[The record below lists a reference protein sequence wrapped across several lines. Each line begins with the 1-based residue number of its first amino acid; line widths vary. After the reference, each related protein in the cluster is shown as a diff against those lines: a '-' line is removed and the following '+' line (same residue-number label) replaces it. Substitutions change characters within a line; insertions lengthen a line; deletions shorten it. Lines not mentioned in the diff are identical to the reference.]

1 MRDGQRG
8 KAAAWLVASVAAA
21 ASAAS
26 APPTVDAR
34 RVPSGQSV
42 RIDGALDE
50 SAWEQTSWTGG
61 FVQSVPDF
69 GAEAREATSVAVL
82 FDDHAVYVAV
92 RCDDSAPDM
101 IRTNKLRHR
110 DEPADDHVEII
121 FDTYR
126 DQIRGTVFVVNP
138 LGAKEEGLVNGYQRY
153 TWSWDEVW
161 DVRAKVT
168 PSGWQAEFR
177 IPLRVLRYGSA
188 ERQEW
193 GLNVKRVVRRTQE
206 ESYLAPP
213 PPPYDI
219 SSLNYATTLAGLEL
233 GRRQRNFQVIPY
245 ALGGLVRETVA
256 DTGDNEERTLSELGV
271 NLKYSITS
279 DLTLD
284 ATYNTDFAQVESDDE
299 QVNLTRFSL
308 FYPEKREFFLEN
320 ADLFSFGHFG
330 GGPQYPDVAPF
341 FSRRIGLYGG
351 ATVPIDGGV
360 RLTGKVGRE
369 DIGIL
374 SARTASVDELGV
386 EDAWYNVARVRHD
399 LGGRSYVG
407 GIVTDSRRGDSHS
420 STAGLD
426 FMWFLTSDLSLRTDL
441 LRVTDSESDE
451 PADAYN
457 VNLDLTTDPWGFLFG
472 YSQVDEEF
480 APDLGFVQR
489 EGYRNREGLL
499 RYSFRPGRWNVRRV
513 SLRNINNWWDSLEHG
528 VLESSSNV
536 LNCDIELEN
545 GDFIEL
551 STGRSFERLFEPFE
565 LDEEVVFPP
574 GDYEFVESTIEY
586 HADESRRWGMDA
598 EAGAGEFYDGEQTRL
613 GAEGWVVFNRHLRA
627 EGSYS
632 TVEISTDHG
641 SLEWQLWGLR
651 LSYAHSSTL
660 SASAYGQYNSS
671 TGAKVLNVR
680 LRWILPHDSDL
691 YIVYNERREENGTA
705 PVPRVR
711 EVALKVN
718 YRFFV

>member
-1 MRDGQRG
+1 
-8 KAAAWLVASVAAA
+8 
-21 ASAAS
+21 
-26 APPTVDAR
+26 
-34 RVPSGQSV
+34 
-42 RIDGALDE
+42 
-50 SAWEQTSWTGG
+50 
-61 FVQSVPDF
+61 
-69 GAEAREATSVAVL
+69 
-82 FDDHAVYVAV
+82 
-92 RCDDSAPDM
+92 
-101 IRTNKLRHR
+101 
-110 DEPADDHVEII
+110 
-121 FDTYR
+121 
-126 DQIRGTVFVVNP
+126 
-138 LGAKEEGLVNGYQRY
+138 
-153 TWSWDEVW
+153 
-161 DVRAKVT
+161 
-168 PSGWQAEFR
+168 
-177 IPLRVLRYGSA
+177 
-188 ERQEW
+188 
-193 GLNVKRVVRRTQE
+193 
-206 ESYLAPP
+206 
-213 PPPYDI
+213 
-219 SSLNYATTLAGLEL
+219 
-233 GRRQRNFQVIPY
+233 
-245 ALGGLVRETVA
+245 
-256 DTGDNEERTLSELGV
+256 
-271 NLKYSITS
+271 
-279 DLTLD
+279 
-284 ATYNTDFAQVESDDE
+284 
-299 QVNLTRFSL
+299 
-308 FYPEKREFFLEN
+308 
-320 ADLFSFGHFG
+320 
-330 GGPQYPDVAPF
+330 
-341 FSRRIGLYGG
+341 
-351 ATVPIDGGV
+351 
-360 RLTGKVGRE
+360 
-369 DIGIL
+369 
-374 SARTASVDELGV
+374 VDELGV

-399 LGGRSYVG
+399 LGDRSYVG
-407 GIVTDSRRGDSHS
+407 GIVTDSRRGDFHS

-441 LRVTDSESDE
+441 LRVADSESDD

-472 YSQVDEEF
+472 YSRVDEEF

-513 SLRNINNWWDSLEHG
+513 SLRTINNWWDSLEHG

-545 GDFIEL
+545 GDFIAL

-565 LDEEVVFPP
+565 LDEDVVFPP

-598 EAGAGEFYDGEQTRL
+598 EAGAGEFYDGEQTLL

-632 TVEISTDHG
+632 TVDISTDHG